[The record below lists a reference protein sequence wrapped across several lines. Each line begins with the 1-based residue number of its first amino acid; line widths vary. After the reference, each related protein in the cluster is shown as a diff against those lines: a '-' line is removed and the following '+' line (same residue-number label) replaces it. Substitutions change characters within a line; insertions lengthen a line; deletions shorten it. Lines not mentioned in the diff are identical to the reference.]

1 MYRGIGDDM
10 HDMIRP
16 LWAEIDLDI
25 LMENMR
31 RIRKLV
37 GDARIVTVI
46 KADGYGHGAPEIAR
60 HMLEA
65 GADEIAVAVVTEAL
79 QLRACGIKAPITILS
94 FTPLDFAE
102 ASIREGFAL
111 ACYSYGY
118 AAELDRIAG
127 RLGLKARLNI
137 ISDTGMGRLGFPVSD
152 ESADEVARIACL
164 ENIEMYS
171 LQSHFASS
179 DSGDKSYAH
188 MQLERFMSFMKSME
202 DKGVSFK
209 YKAMSNS
216 AGVIDIPEARFNCVR
231 PGIMQYGYYPSD
243 EVDRTVIDVR
253 PAMSLKSMV
262 VMLKT
267 VPSGTSIGYGSTFTA
282 EKETKVATIP
292 IGYADGYF
300 RNLSNKGEVLI
311 GGRRCRVLGRVC
323 MDHIMV
329 DATGCDGVREGDEAV
344 IMGSQGEDSIWA
356 DEIAKKAGT
365 ISYEIICAVA
375 KRVPRVYL
383 KGGREVFRTEHLECL
398 PKGAL

>member
-1 MYRGIGDDM
+1 M

-31 RIRKLV
+31 QIRRLV
-37 GDARIVTVI
+37 GDVRIVTVI

-60 HMLEA
+60 YMLEA
-65 GADEIAVAVVTEAL
+65 GADEIAVAVVTEAM
-79 QLRACGIKAPITILS
+79 QLRACGIDAPITILS
-94 FTPLDFAE
+94 FTPLEFAE
-102 ASIREGFAL
+102 ISIREGFAL

-118 AAELDRIAG
+118 AVELNRIAAK
-127 RLGLKARLNI
+127 LGLKARLNI

-152 ESADEVARIACL
+152 ESADEVVRISKL

-179 DSGDKSYAH
+179 DSGDKTYAR
-188 MQLERFMSFMKSME
+188 MQLDRFKSFMRTMDE
-202 DKGVSFK
+202 KGVTFRYS
-209 YKAMSNS
+209 AMSNS

-243 EVDRTVIDVR
+243 EVDSSVIEVR
-253 PAMSLKSMV
+253 PVMSLKSMV
-262 VMLKT
+262 VLLKT
-267 VPSGTSIGYGSTFTA
+267 VPAGTSIGYGSTFTA

-300 RNLSNKGEVLI
+300 RSLSNKGEVLI

-329 DATGCDGVREGDEAV
+329 DATGCEDVREGDEAV
-344 IMGSQGEDSIWA
+344 IMGSQGEESVWA
-356 DEIAKKAGT
+356 DEIAAKAGT

-375 KRVPRVYL
+375 KRVPRVYM
-383 KGGREVFRTEHLECL
+383 KDGREAFRTEHLECL

>member
-1 MYRGIGDDM
+1 MY
-10 HDMIRP
+10 DMIRP

-31 RIRKLV
+31 QIRKLV
-37 GDARIVTVI
+37 GDVRIVTVI

-60 HMLEA
+60 YMLEA
-65 GADEIAVAVVTEAL
+65 GADEIAVAVVTEAM
-79 QLRACGIKAPITILS
+79 QLRACGITAPITILS

-102 ASIREGFAL
+102 VAVREGFAL
-111 ACYSYGY
+111 ACYSLSY
-118 AAELDRIAG
+118 AVELDKIAG
-127 RLGLKARLNI
+127 SLGMKARLNI
-137 ISDTGMGRLGFPVSD
+137 ISDTGMGRLGFPVSP
-152 ESADEVARIACL
+152 ESADEVASIAKL

-171 LQSHFASS
+171 LQSHFASA
-179 DSGDKSYAH
+179 DSGDKTYANF
-188 MQLERFMSFMKSME
+188 QLERFKAFMKSME
-202 DKGVSFK
+202 DKGVAFK
-209 YKAMSNS
+209 YTAMSNS

-243 EVDRTVIDVR
+243 EVNRTVIDVR
-253 PAMSLKSMV
+253 PVMSVKSMV
-262 VMLKT
+262 VLLKT
-267 VPSGTSIGYGSTFTA
+267 VPAGTSIGYGSTFTA

-329 DATGCDGVREGDEAV
+329 DASACDGVREGDEAV
-344 IMGSQGEDSIWA
+344 LMGSQGKESIWA
-356 DEIAKKAGT
+356 DEIAQKAGT

-383 KGGREVFRTEHLECL
+383 KDGREAFRTEHLECL